1 MINQAH
7 DYMYIT
13 TPYLILDYN
22 LSSALCRAVK
32 RGVDVRIITPRI
44 PDKKL
49 VFWITRRNYKPLVKA
64 GVKIYEYLPGF
75 IHAKNYLC
83 DDVVGMVGTIN
94 LDYRS
99 LIHHFESGVWMYK
112 TKCLADIKADFE
124 KTFAVSELMTKET
137 IKQTIPK
144 RVASAVGSIF
154 SPLL

>member
-1 MINQAH
+1 M
-7 DYMYIT
+7 
-13 TPYLILDYN
+13 
-22 LSSALCRAVK
+22 
-32 RGVDVRIITPRI
+32 RIITPRI